1 MDERWMR
8 VRVALVH
15 YHEIGLKGRNRGQFE
30 RRLETNVR
38 WALRGLPG
46 AEVRRIAS
54 RVLVRVSDD
63 ADGERVL
70 QAIAAVPG
78 VAYVSYGTECERT
91 PESIGQTALS
101 EVREELERREGVATF
116 AVDARR
122 SATTYAESSMDMNR
136 RVGDLIRTETG
147 LSVDL
152 GAPDVTVWIAVV
164 QAAAYVWTRRVEG
177 AGGLPV
183 GTSGAVVSL
192 LSSGIDSPVAT
203 WRIIRRGASV
213 VAVHFS
219 GRPQTGGQSE
229 HYVTEIAQVL
239 AGTGGM
245 EKLYIVPFGDVQR
258 QIALTAPESL
268 RVLLYRRFMV
278 RVAER
283 IARVEDA
290 RALVT
295 GESLGQVASQTLDNV
310 ATIDAAATMPVLRPL
325 IGSDKQE
332 IIAEARAIG
341 TYDLSVASS
350 DDCCTLFM
358 PRRPETHAFPG
369 EAEVGEAELDVEGL
383 VASAFDGASVIE
395 LPTPLKRGRRRTSGR

>member
-1 MDERWMR
+1 MR

-30 RRLETNVR
+30 RRLEMNVR
-38 WALRGLPG
+38 WALREFTGID
-46 AEVRRIAS
+46 VQRIAS
-54 RVLVRVSDD
+54 RVLVRASDEVD
-63 ADGERVL
+63 ADHLLEAL
-70 QAIAAVPG
+70 AAIPG
-78 VAYVSYGTECERT
+78 VAYVAYGTECEST
-91 PESIGQTALS
+91 PEAIGKTALA
-101 EVREELERREGVATF
+101 EAREEL
-116 AVDARR
+116 ARR
-122 SATTYAESSMDMNR
+122 SDAQTFAIASRRSSTAYAESSMDINR

-152 GAPDVTVWIAVV
+152 GSPDITVWIAVV
-164 QAAAYVWTRRVEG
+164 QATAYVWTRRIEG

-213 VAVHFS
+213 VGVHFS

-239 AGTGGM
+239 ARTGGM

-258 QIALTAPESL
+258 QIALSAPESL
-268 RVLLYRRFMV
+268 RVVLYRRFMV

-283 IARVEDA
+283 IAQVEDA
-290 RALVT
+290 RGLVT

-310 ATIDAAATMPVLRPL
+310 ATIDAVATMPVLRPL

-332 IIAEARAIG
+332 IIAEAQAIG
-341 TYDLSVASS
+341 TYDLSIACS
-350 DDCCTLFM
+350 DDCCSLFM
-358 PRRPETHAFPG
+358 PRRPETHAMPQ
-369 EAEVGEAELDVEGL
+369 EAEAGEAELDIEGL
-383 VASAFDGASVIE
+383 VTAALEGSSVTE
-395 LPTPLKRGRRRTSGR
+395 LPTFVQRGRRRTVARGR